1 MHGSSKRTYKTPKN
15 SEFSS
20 NTNMAAGGEDIDPLD
35 EEEGF
40 YDDFQDNLNPGKQSI
55 NVHNAAG
62 VGSSAQHSPATA
74 IGRSPVFS
82 LKEIGPESLSPI
94 GLTLRKTPS
103 FQELL
108 ENRLSHPS
116 REDNEGGSIRNRPR
130 RRTDNVGPQ
139 PTSEKLKA
147 SNFPIKY
154 IRIGNWERISDH
166 EGHLVAKLY
175 YAKKKMVWEI
185 LVRELKNKIEMQWS
199 DISAIRVSMHDNE
212 DGILQIQLNKPPS
225 FFGET
230 NPQPRKHTIWQISS
244 DFTQGQ
250 ASIFRIHTIV
260 FPPGV
265 LNSHYEKLL
274 SCDRRLL
281 ELSQQPFPSQESPY
295 FDLPSLSGDSMLTVT
310 GNEYRSSS
318 ASPVLQYSHQP
329 HHKMQVRATPSGPTP
344 SPSTTV
350 LNFPLQNELPRKKV
364 MIYTVGNQE
373 IDWRN
378 ISVGIG
384 GRQLVP
390 SQAQDNMAMITSGN
404 YHPVATTLNNIEEYL
419 LGDHS
424 QVVYH
429 DESTIAT
436 HVPSMCSA
444 MPPIDDPFQSQMD
457 YRINHTASNSQ
468 RTMLDEME
476 SYNVQRLYGFHS
488 QAMNGLLSP
497 PPPPP
502 PTPNDPIVMGPEVNN
517 VVPSLMPNNP
527 ADVVLYRFM
536 PHGNPTNKAA
546 IEASTSDGLT
556 VEGIIA
562 NNWVIYDENESDWKS
577 HAAAIAQSIHLIR
590 KRLRWKKLIPRLEI
604 LSVQLNKPDLWDDPA
619 RAGKISREHGSI
631 MVKMKEVNAFE
642 QELFEHIDM
651 IKLAREENDAELE
664 SVGTQFSLSRH
675 ESLQALLTLRRN
687 IKEKELEALLAGEH
701 DPCSCF
707 IEVQAGAGGTESMD
721 WASMVMQM
729 YVKWAE
735 GRGFGVTVVDEMP
748 GELAGIKRATI
759 KVDGEYAFGYAK
771 AEVGS
776 HRLVRIS
783 PFDSNKRR
791 HTSFASVAV
800 IPILG
805 DGFSHFQIN
814 ESDLRIER
822 FRAGGLGVSM
832 LTQLRVL
839 CGSLTFLLESPPLV
853 KTKGEEQYPIQNL
866 SSETHPFCFKL
877 QISSVNRSQHQNKA
891 SAMAVL
897 QSRLDQLEME
907 RQAQINAEHTQSLTD
922 INFGS
927 QIRSYVL
934 HPYRMVKDHRT
945 DYEVSDPDTVLQG
958 DLDGFILSYLSAFL
972 DKNEDEDP

>member
-40 YDDFQDNLNPGKQSI
+40 YDDFQDNLNSGKQSI

-62 VGSSAQHSPATA
+62 VGSSAQHSPPLLLDVHLCLVS
-74 IGRSPVFS
+74 RFS
-82 LKEIGPESLSPI
+82 RVSVVSCFVLCNGLISLSKI
-94 GLTLRKTPS
+94 VLR
-103 FQELL
+103 QE
-108 ENRLSHPS
+108 
-116 REDNEGGSIRNRPR
+116 
-130 RRTDNVGPQ
+130 
-139 PTSEKLKA
+139 
-147 SNFPIKY
+147 
-154 IRIGNWERISDH
+154 
-166 EGHLVAKLY
+166 
-175 YAKKKMVWEI
+175 KMVWEI

-199 DISAIRVSMHDNE
+199 DISAIRVSMHDNK
-212 DGILQIQLNKPPS
+212 DGILQIQLNTRPS

-250 ASIFRIHTIV
+250 ASIFRIHTIL

-281 ELSQQPFPSQESPY
+281 ELS
-295 FDLPSLSGDSMLTVT
+295 
-310 GNEYRSSS
+310 
-318 ASPVLQYSHQP
+318 
-329 HHKMQVRATPSGPTP
+329 HHFQAKNRRI
-344 SPSTTV
+344 STYHL
-350 LNFPLQNELPRKKV
+350 LNFPLRNEWPRKQV

-384 GRQLVP
+384 GRQHVS

-424 QVVYH
+424 QVAYH

-436 HVPSMCSA
+436 HVPSMCST
-444 MPPIDDPFQSQMD
+444 MLPIDDPFQSQMD
-457 YRINHTASNSQ
+457 YRTNHTTSTSQ
-468 RTMLDEME
+468 GTMLDENE
-476 SYNVQRLYGFHS
+476 SYNVQRLYGFRS

-502 PTPNDPIVMGPEVNN
+502 PTPNDPIMMGPEVNN
-517 VVPSLMPNNP
+517 VVPSLMPNNS
-527 ADVVLYRFM
+527 ADAVLYRFM

-604 LSVQLNKPDLWDDPA
+604 LSEQLNKPDLWDDPA

-664 SVGTQFSLSRH
+664 S

-687 IKEKELEALLAGEH
+687 IKEKELKALLSGEH

-783 PFDSNKRR
+783 PFDS
-791 HTSFASVAV
+791 SVA
-800 IPILG
+800 
-805 DGFSHFQIN
+805 
-814 ESDLRIER
+814 
-822 FRAGGLGVSM
+822 A
-832 LTQLRVL
+832 
-839 CGSLTFLLESPPLV
+839 
-853 KTKGEEQYPIQNL
+853 
-866 SSETHPFCFKL
+866 SE
-877 QISSVNRSQHQNKA
+877 KA

-945 DYEVSDPDTVLQG
+945 DYEVSDPDSVLQG
-958 DLDGFILSYLSAFL
+958 DLDGFILSYLSASL
-972 DKNEDEDP
+972 DKNEDEGP